1 VVKNTDHRN
10 SNKKSGSATVKAEKA
25 SASPAKKEKTGPSTN
40 KTASHVAKGKI
51 DSKTLPAA
59 AHTHSK
65 KSSASDSQPADL
77 SSDDPAKKGKSG
89 PSTDKTASRVAK
101 GKADSKTVSPA
112 AQADS
117 EESSDSDSQTEEL
130 LLNETE
136 KKEKFGASTNKK

>member
-1 VVKNTDHRN
+1 
-10 SNKKSGSATVKAEKA
+10 
-25 SASPAKKEKTGPSTN
+25 
-40 KTASHVAKGKI
+40 
-51 DSKTLPAA
+51 
-59 AHTHSK
+59 
-65 KSSASDSQPADL
+65 
-77 SSDDPAKKGKSG
+77 
-89 PSTDKTASRVAK
+89 VAK